1 MKNNRA
7 FEKDRDRKD
16 RREERAPREE
26 QVNEQLV
33 AGRNAVRELLAS
45 GRDVDKIFTA
55 RGEREGSI
63 TALVSDAIARK
74 IPVVEVDRRKLDTM
88 CAHRHH
94 QGIVAFAAARD
105 YATVDDMLA
114 LAESKGEKPFI
125 VIADGIEDPHNL
137 GAIIRS
143 AECAGAHGLIIPKRR
158 AVGLT
163 DVVAKA
169 SAGAIEHLLIA
180 KAVNLSDTIR
190 DLQKKG
196 VWVYAADMDGTNY
209 YDTDFSS
216 GVALVLGNE
225 GSGISRLV
233 LENCDFTVSIPMF
246 GQINSMNVSAAGA
259 VLLCE
264 IARQRHRS

>member
-7 FEKDRDRKD
+7 FEKDRKD
-16 RREERAPREE
+16 RREERAQREE

-94 QGIVAFAAARD
+94 QGIIAFAAARD
-105 YATVDDMLA
+105 YATVEDMLA
-114 LAESKGEKPFI
+114 LAESKGEEPFI

-163 DVVAKA
+163 DVVAKS

-209 YDTDFSS
+209 YETDFSS

-264 IARQRHRS
+264 IARQRHFGR

>member
-1 MKNNRA
+1 LFLLDGCQDGPIKTILREAKKNDTIIN
-7 FEKDRDRKD
+7 FVTK
-16 RREERAPREE
+16 ERLD
-26 QVNEQLV
+26 Q
-33 AGRNAVRELLAS
+33 
-45 GRDVDKIFTA
+45 I
-55 RGEREGSI
+55 
-63 TALVSDAIARK
+63 SDTGKHQGAIAY
-74 IPVVEVDRRKLDTM
+74 
-88 CAHRHH
+88 
-94 QGIVAFAAARD
+94 AAAYD
-105 YATVDDMLA
+105 YSEVDDMLA
-114 LAESKGEKPFI
+114 LAKERGEAPFLI
-125 VIADGIEDPHNL
+125 LLDGIEDPHNL

-180 KAVNLSDTIR
+180 KEVNLSDTIR
-190 DLQKKG
+190 GLQKKG

-209 YDTDFSS
+209 CDTDFSS

-264 IARQRHRS
+264 IARQRHFGR